1 MKAMLYKVMCL
12 RTLDLKCTEMME
24 KILFHRRISFKCEHL
39 TLMVL
44 LGFSFIGAASIQT
57 LNTLQKVI

>member
-1 MKAMLYKVMCL
+1 MRL
-12 RTLDLKCTEMME
+12 RTLDLKWTEM
-24 KILFHRRISFKCEHL
+24 ISFKCEHL

-57 LNTLQKVI
+57 LNMLQKVI